1 MARQREFNKEQA
13 LEAAMEVF
21 WSKGFEAAS
30 LSDLTAEMGIQRPS
44 LYAAFGDKKELFES
58 ALRRYNT
65 WHASRIRN
73 LLLQQE
79 ESVISSFRHLFQQIG
94 ASADEHINRHRG
106 CFCINTM
113 VELAPHDSKFSVLTR
128 EHQMYLAVIFR
139 EAIVRGQQNGEID
152 AALHAEAIANSL
164 VVSMIGLTV
173 MMKSNPESAMIKQ
186 AIEAAL
192 SLLAQ
197 NEDRQ

>member
-1 MARQREFNKEQA
+1 
-13 LEAAMEVF
+13 
-21 WSKGFEAAS
+21 
-30 LSDLTAEMGIQRPS
+30 
-44 LYAAFGDKKELFES
+44 
-58 ALRRYNT
+58 
-65 WHASRIRN
+65 
-73 LLLQQE
+73 
-79 ESVISSFRHLFQQIG
+79 
-94 ASADEHINRHRG
+94 
-106 CFCINTM
+106 
-113 VELAPHDSKFSVLTR
+113 
-128 EHQMYLAVIFR
+128 MYLAVIFR

>member
-73 LLLQQE
+73 LLQQE

-94 ASADEHINRHRG
+94 ASADEHINHHRG

-192 SLLAQ
+192 SLLARNQ
-197 NEDRQ
+197 DRQ